1 MAHAFQRLG
10 RYLINKEI
18 ASGGMATVYR
28 AKLIGIE
35 GFEKEVAIK
44 KIQPFW
50 SHKQEFIKMLI
61 DEAKIL
67 VHLNHDNIV
76 HVIELGKEKDAY
88 FIVMEYVDGF
98 DLKKILKKMNAQRQ
112 TLDKSLVCHIMKE
125 ICRGLMFAHN
135 RINQN
140 GELLNIVHRDMSP
153 QNILIGF
160 EGEVKITDFGIAKIL
175 GKTKDTQ
182 TGVLKGKFS
191 YMSPEQALGQEVDQ
205 RTDIF
210 SLGLIFYE
218 MIFGRKCFEG
228 ENDLEILEK
237 AKAARVI
244 YPLQSD
250 AFLTLILKKAL
261 CKDVS
266 KRYQTVEEFQRDVES
281 FGNCLNKRA
290 YAQDLKLLLQNLAS
304 KNPETENLP
313 QVTASQI
320 MGYNTVI
327 AEDTQK
333 ENFETAKIQAYQPD
347 LAPDLPKPSPK
358 ISQISWMILGV
369 LLILVSAVFYFY
381 RRPDSAMATVPARL
395 PKHSAEKAE
404 TVFQRWSDTEPKNLV
419 ALAPL
424 PRTENLPT
432 EKFASVTFVA
442 KPWANITIQEKLL
455 QTPAKFDLPPGAHD
469 ISIYYPPTGKHF
481 ETVVEVDGD
490 KNQTCQIFLKKSKP
504 KVLCEKSQDEN
515 LKQF

>member
-10 RYLINKEI
+10 RYLINREI

-28 AKLIGIE
+28 ATLIGVE

-76 HVIELGKEKDAY
+76 RVIELGKEKEAY

-98 DLKKILKKMNAQRQ
+98 DLKKILKKMNAQGQ
-112 TLDKSLVCHIMKE
+112 TLDKPLVCHIMKE
-125 ICRGLMFAHN
+125 ICRGLTFAHT
-135 RINQN
+135 RRNQN
-140 GELLNIVHRDMSP
+140 GEFLNIIHRDISP

-182 TGVLKGKFS
+182 TGTLKGKFS

-205 RTDIF
+205 RTDVF

-218 MIFGRKCFEG
+218 MIFGKKCFDG

-237 AKAARVI
+237 VKAARVV

-250 AFLTLILKKAL
+250 AFLTLILKKSL
-261 CKDVS
+261 CKDMS
-266 KRYQTVEEFQRDVES
+266 KRYQTVDEFLRDVES
-281 FGNCLNKRA
+281 FENCLNKRA
-290 YAQDLKLLLQNLAS
+290 HAQDLKSLLQNLAP
-304 KNPETENLP
+304 KNPEIENSSFDFSQLNT
-313 QVTASQI
+313 QDTASQI
-320 MGYNTVI
+320 TSYNTVI

-333 ENFETAKIQAYQPD
+333 ENSN
-347 LAPDLPKPSPK
+347 PSPK
-358 ISQISWMILGV
+358 ISQISWVILSV
-369 LLILVSAVFYFY
+369 LLILVGTGFYFY
-381 RRPDSAMATVPARL
+381 RQPHSAMATAPARL
-395 PKHSAEKAE
+395 HRHGAE
-404 TVFQRWSDTEPKNLV
+404 TALAISSRESDIEPKNLI
-419 ALAPL
+419 ALGTL
-424 PRTENLPT
+424 PRTENLSRQNL
-432 EKFASVTFVA
+432 AAVTFVA
-442 KPWANITIQEKLL
+442 KPWANITIQEQKL
-455 QTPAKFDLPPGAHD
+455 QTPAKFELPPGAHD

-481 ETVVEVDGD
+481 EAVIEVVEN
-490 KNQTCQIFLKKSKP
+490 KNQTCQIFLKKSEP